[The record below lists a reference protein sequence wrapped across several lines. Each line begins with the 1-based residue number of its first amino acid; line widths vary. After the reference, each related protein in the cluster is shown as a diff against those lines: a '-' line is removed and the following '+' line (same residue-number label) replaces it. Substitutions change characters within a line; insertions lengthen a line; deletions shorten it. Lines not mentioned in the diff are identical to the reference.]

1 MPADERGTR
10 SVCCSEA
17 LGLTRR
23 QFISASGKTALLV
36 GMGIGVA
43 ACGTEGLGLPRMQG
57 TWASLGNA
65 PFTRHAHSG
74 APSGGRLLVMGDRR
88 GVSLEESAPVAEEAE
103 MTIHFFGRE
112 FEFETSDPV
121 DVPAG
126 VPVRVILTNEGLID
140 HDITFPRAG
149 VYLRAAPG
157 ETAETIAVFDA
168 PEVYFCSIGGHA
180 EGGMVGE
187 LLVDGQHPAED
198 DISLGTGST
207 EMWWYD
213 PESNQWEEAPTLPHS
228 YDHVTMVSL
237 GEDVYSIGGYTGDIG
252 SSRADVL
259 VLRSRSEEWEPRSDL
274 PVARGAM
281 AGASD
286 GDRIFVTGGRSEAEG
301 TPSATDVFAYSPEDD
316 SWTVVETNLPTG
328 RDHVAGTVIDGVFW
342 VIGGRGDGRRVSS
355 TPVTE
360 GLVIETGEWIE
371 GPQVPVPTS
380 ANGVVSIGGRAVVF
394 GGEGPAST
402 PSGAAGRS
410 YEVFPETFL
419 YDPASNIW
427 LRGPNAPLGVHHPA
441 YGVIDETLYVV
452 GGGPVS
458 GVSATRAVQAFGLS

>member
-43 ACGTEGLGLPRMQG
+43 ACGSEGLGLPRMQG

-157 ETAETIAVFDA
+157 ETVQTIAVFDA

-198 DISLGTGST
+198 DMSLGTGST

-213 PESNQWEEAPTLPHS
+213 PERNQWEEAPTLPHS

-237 GEDVYSIGGYTGDIG
+237 GDDVYSIGGYTGDIG

-380 ANGVVSIGGRAVVF
+380 ANGVVSIGGRAMVF

-419 YDPASNIW
+419 YDPASDIW

-441 YGVIDETLYVV
+441 YGVIDDTLYVV